1 MKLNSLILFL
11 LLSTFSFA
19 HDPTGEPARPSIFDQ
34 LSSEEVI
41 NVTIAVDL
49 DTLTSDI
56 RNEEKH
62 SALFSYIDQ
71 SGAEQNWDIKLKLRG
86 KYRRMTCSETPP
98 LKIYFEKD
106 DLKSAGLA
114 KYNDLKL
121 VNYCTEDHEEAKAL
135 LLKEYLAYKIY
146 NEITDASFRA
156 QLINVTYKDT
166 KSENSFN
173 QYAFLIEDASQVRAR
188 LGAAKYKKKEAVT
201 KQYETDAEQLNTMAL
216 FQYMIGNT
224 DWKIDYEKNTKFM
237 LQGNKRLVI
246 PYDFDFSGIVNPSYG
261 KANSSYGLTS
271 LTQRV
276 YLGLPD
282 ELKNIKPTIKLFRS
296 KKKAIYNLV
305 KSTKLLPKKS
315 RREMLIYLDSFYDD
329 LDLESLSAACPK

>member
-1 MKLNSLILFL
+1 MKLNSLIFFLFL
-11 LLSTFSFA
+11 STLAFA
-19 HDPTGEPARPSIFDQ
+19 TNPTGEPARPSIFDQ
-34 LSSEEVI
+34 LSAEEVI

-49 DTLTSDI
+49 DTLTANI

-62 SALFSYIDQ
+62 SAVFSYTDDT
-71 SGAEQNWDIKLKLRG
+71 GAEQNWDIKLKLRG

-106 DLKSAGLA
+106 DLSSAGLA
-114 KYNDLKL
+114 KYDDLKL
-121 VNYCTEDHEEAKAL
+121 VNYCADDHEEAKAL

-146 NEITDASFRA
+146 NEITDASFRV

-166 KSENSFN
+166 QSDHTFS
-173 QYAFLIEDASQVRAR
+173 QYAFLIEDASQVRSR
-188 LGAAKYKKKEAVT
+188 LSAEKFKK
-201 KQYETDAEQLNTMAL
+201 TDDLTPLLEVDANQIQTMSL

-224 DWKIDYEKNTKFM
+224 DWKTNYEKNTKFM
-237 LQGNKRLVI
+237 LKDDKRLVI

-261 KANSSYGLTS
+261 KADSSYGLTT

-276 YLGLPD
+276 YLGTPD
-282 ELKNIKPTIKLFRS
+282 ELKNIKPTIKLFES
-296 KKKAIYNLV
+296 KKKAIYNLI

-315 RREMLIYLDSFYDD
+315 RKEMLTYLDSFYDT
-329 LDLESLSAACPK
+329 LDSETLSAACPK